1 MLRADVDSIFSIGK
15 KADENMDKDKKKA
28 FHKGEDRLAETLAIR
43 DDKKD
48 AKRERDNYA
57 VNLRK
62 QKR

>member
-1 MLRADVDSIFSIGK
+1 VHTDSIFSIGT
-15 KADENMDKDKKKA
+15 KAEENNGQDKKKA
-28 FHKGEDRLAETLAIR
+28 IHKGEERLAETLAIR

-48 AKRERDNYA
+48 AKRERDIYA